1 MCHVNDSASSD
12 MFSSIHYELECNF
25 DLVGNVFTANFI
37 FTEAE
42 GTAFVSA
49 GRAFT
54 PAEWTNSISSVLAL
68 GIAESSALNLI
79 LMALQRSAS

>member
-1 MCHVNDSASSD
+1 

-42 GTAFVSA
+42 GTAFRGA
-49 GRAFT
+49 GRAFA
-54 PAEWTNSISSVLAL
+54 PAEWADSVSSVLTL
-68 GIAESSALNLI
+68 GIAEGSALNLI
-79 LMALQRSAS
+79 LMALQRTASRATVRVLGA